1 MLNGVMYSNSIDS
14 RTIVTDSKQLN
25 SLLSLSALS
34 AEVDRLTD
42 EPYAI
47 PHDEV
52 LRNLLAQVQAVD
64 FRALA
69 KLDDEKDKLRIQHY
83 VVLVIQE
90 MLVLAQHNR
99 WGLCRR
105 QGFLYSYNRA
115 YWRQLD
121 EATLRT
127 FLKEVAERL
136 GVPAM
141 NARFYGFGEQLY
153 KQFLDTAT
161 LPAPS
166 PRSRLTVLINLQNGT
181 YEIGEKKQFLRPFVA
196 TDFLTHQLPFT
207 YSTGAT
213 APRWQAFLDRVVPDE
228 SSQQVLAEYL
238 GYLFVA
244 PSRLKLEKVLL
255 LHGSGAN
262 GKSVFFEVVTA
273 LLGSENVSSYSL
285 NDLTTEPAYPRAH
298 LATKLVNYASE
309 LGRGLEANTFKQL
322 ASGEPIAARLP
333 YGQPFTLSDYAKF
346 IFNVNELPSQV
357 EHTHAF
363 FRRFLIVPF
372 GVTIPDSEQDKTLAA
387 KIISD
392 ELAGVFLWI
401 LDGLHRLLA
410 QQGFTDCE
418 AARKQLEMYKLQ
430 SDTVRLFLEEREY
443 VASPDLCKSTNDV
456 YQDYR
461 QFCIDYGHR
470 CPVARGKFVIR
481 LREAAGI
488 TESRRNS
495 GKVLFL
501 ARTT

>member
-1 MLNGVMYSNSIDS
+1 MLNGTTLPEFVDNQILITNPISSTY
-14 RTIVTDSKQLN
+14 LPC
-25 SLLSLSALS
+25 LSELS
-34 AEVDRLTD
+34 AEVNRLAD
-42 EPYAI
+42 GPSAM

-52 LRNLLAQVQAVD
+52 LRNLLEQVQAVD

-69 KLDDEKDKLRIQHY
+69 KLDDEKDKLRTQHY

-90 MLVLAQHNR
+90 MLALAQRNR

-121 EATLRT
+121 EATLRS

-141 NARFYGFGEQLY
+141 NARYYGFGEQLY

-166 PRSRLTVLINLQNGT
+166 PRSRSTVLINLQNGT
-181 YEIGEKKQFLRPFVA
+181 YEIGVKTPFLRPFAAV
-196 TDFLTHQLPFT
+196 DFLTHQLSFA
-207 YSTGAT
+207 YSTEAN
-213 APRWQAFLDRVVPDE
+213 APQWQAFLDKVVPDT

-255 LHGSGAN
+255 LHGGGAN

-273 LLGSENVSSYSL
+273 LLGKENVSSYSL
-285 NDLTTEPAYPRAH
+285 NSLTTEPAYARAH

-309 LGRGLEANTFKQL
+309 LGRGLEADTFKQI
-322 ASGEPIAARLP
+322 ASGEPIEARLP
-333 YGQPFTLSDYAKF
+333 YGQPFTLNDYAKF
-346 IFNVNELPSQV
+346 IFNTNELPSQV

-372 GVTIPDSEQDKTLAA
+372 SVTIPDAEQDITLAA
-387 KIISD
+387 KIISS

-401 LDGLHRLLA
+401 LDGLRRLLA
-410 QQGFTDCE
+410 QQKFTDCE
-418 AARKQLEMYKLQ
+418 AARQQLEQYKLQ

-443 VASPDLCKSTNDV
+443 VASPELCKSTQDV

-461 QFCIDYGHR
+461 QFCVDYGHR
-470 CPVARGKFVIR
+470 YPVARGKFVVR

-488 TESRRNS
+488 VESRRNS

-501 ARTT
+501 ARHA

>member
-1 MLNGVMYSNSIDS
+1 MINGTTHHEYFDNQVITNL
-14 RTIVTDSKQLN
+14 KQSN

-34 AEVDRLTD
+34 AEVGRLID
-42 EPYAI
+42 EPSAV

-52 LRNLLAQVQAVD
+52 LRNLLEQVQPVD

-69 KLDDEKDKLRIQHY
+69 NLDDEKDKLRTQHY

-90 MLVLAQHNR
+90 MLALAQRNN

-115 YWRQLD
+115 YWQQLD
-121 EATLRT
+121 ESTLRA
-127 FLKEVAERL
+127 FLKEIAERL
-136 GVPAM
+136 GVPPM

-166 PRSRLTVLINLQNGT
+166 PKSRLTVLINLQNGT
-181 YEIGEKKQFLRPFVA
+181 YEIGEKKQSLRPFVA
-196 TDFLTHQLPFT
+196 ADFLTHQLPFA
-207 YSTGAT
+207 YSTKAA
-213 APRWQAFLDRVVPDE
+213 APRWQAFLDRVVPDA

-255 LHGSGAN
+255 LHGGGAN

-273 LLGSENVSSYSL
+273 LLGSENVSNYSL
-285 NDLTTEPAYPRAH
+285 NDLTTEPAYPRAY

-322 ASGEPIAARLP
+322 VSGEPIAARLP
-333 YGQPFTLSDYAKF
+333 YGQPFVLTDYAKF
-346 IFNVNELPSQV
+346 IFNANELPSQV

-372 GVTIPDSEQDKTLAA
+372 SVTIPDAEQDKTLAA
-387 KIISD
+387 KIISE
-392 ELAGVFLWI
+392 ELAGVFMWVLN
-401 LDGLHRLLA
+401 GLGRLLA
-410 QQGFTDCE
+410 QQGFTNCE
-418 AARKQLEMYKLQ
+418 AAHKQLEMYKLQ

-443 VASPDLCKSTNDV
+443 VASPDLCKPTNDV

-461 QFCIDYGHR
+461 QFCVDYGHR
-470 CPVARGKFVIR
+470 CPVARGKFVTR

-488 TESRRNS
+488 AESRRNS

-501 ARTT
+501 ARAA

>member
-1 MLNGVMYSNSIDS
+1 
-14 RTIVTDSKQLN
+14 
-25 SLLSLSALS
+25 
-34 AEVDRLTD
+34 
-42 EPYAI
+42 
-47 PHDEV
+47 
-52 LRNLLAQVQAVD
+52 
-64 FRALA
+64 
-69 KLDDEKDKLRIQHY
+69 
-83 VVLVIQE
+83 
-90 MLVLAQHNR
+90 
-99 WGLCRR
+99 
-105 QGFLYSYNRA
+105 
-115 YWRQLD
+115 
-121 EATLRT
+121 
-127 FLKEVAERL
+127 
-136 GVPAM
+136 M

-161 LPAPS
+161 LPGPL
-166 PRSRLTVLINLQNGT
+166 PRSRSKVLINLQNGT

-196 TDFLTHQLPFT
+196 GDFLTHQLSFA
-207 YSTGAT
+207 YSSEAT
-213 APRWQAFLDRVVPDE
+213 TPRWQAFLDKVVPDT

-244 PSRLKLEKVLL
+244 PSKLKLEKVLL
-255 LHGSGAN
+255 LHGGGAN

-285 NDLTTEPAYPRAH
+285 SDLTTEPAYARAY

-372 GVTIPDSEQDKTLAA
+372 SVTIPDDEQDKTLAA
-387 KIISD
+387 KIINE

-401 LDGLHRLLA
+401 LNGLRRLLA

-418 AARKQLEMYKLQ
+418 VARQQLELYKLQ

-461 QFCIDYGHR
+461 QFCVDYGHR
-470 CPVARGKFVIR
+470 YPVARGKFVTR

-488 TESRRNS
+488 TETRRNS

-501 ARTT
+501 ARAA